1 MRRFNDV
8 NLADLHPDG
17 AVSEKN
23 WNVKSVFPFTGNP
36 CGIHGD
42 AEEKSELIRVVIILN
57 SNKCEKSLQLETTI
71 NVAPLSSYVFDCCTV
86 FDI

>member
-8 NLADLHPDG
+8 NLADLHPDE

-23 WNVKSVFPFTGNP
+23 RNVKNVFPFTGNL

-42 AEEKSELIRVVIILN
+42 AEEKSELIRVVIILDP
-57 SNKCEKSLQLETTI
+57 NKCEKSLQFETI
-71 NVAPLSSYVFDCCTV
+71 NVSPLSSYVFDCCTV

>member
-23 WNVKSVFPFTGNP
+23 RNVKSVFPFTGNP

-42 AEEKSELIRVVIILN
+42 AEEKSELIRVVIIPD
-57 SNKCEKSLQLETTI
+57 KCEKSLQRETI
-71 NVAPLSSYVFDCCTV
+71 NVVVPLSSYVFDCCTV